1 MNTESQTSMTESQT
15 QSLILRA
22 LGSREDTRLFRNQ
35 VGGAW
40 MGKPR
45 GDVLL
50 LSEARFVQCGL
61 VVGSGDLIG
70 WHSVTVTPEMVGKKL
85 AVFLSVEVKTDTGR
99 VRPEQKT
106 WLEAVRKHGGIAMV
120 ARNVEEAQKQ
130 LAVTCAC
137 V

>member
-1 MNTESQTSMTESQT
+1 MTESQI
-15 QSLILRA
+15 QSLILRE
-22 LGSREDTRLFRNQ
+22 LGGRDDTRLFRNQ

-45 GDVLL
+45 GEVLF

-61 VVGSGDLIG
+61 AVGSGDLIG
-70 WHSVTVTPEMVGKKL
+70 WHSVTVTPDMVGTKL

-99 VRPEQKT
+99 VRPEQVN
-106 WLEAVRKHGGIAMV
+106 WLTQVRKHGGIAFI
-120 ARNVEEAQKQ
+120 ARSADEAKKE
-130 LAVTCAC
+130 LASVYGG

>member
-1 MNTESQTSMTESQT
+1 MSQPHTNMTESQT
-15 QSLILRA
+15 QALILRA
-22 LGSREDTRLFRNQ
+22 LGSRDDTRLFRNQ

-45 GDVLL
+45 GEVLL

-70 WHSVTVTPEMVGKKL
+70 WHSVTVTPEMVGRKL

-106 WLEAVRKHGGIAMV
+106 WMENVRKHGGIAMV

-130 LAVTCAC
+130 LALPCAC

>member
-1 MNTESQTSMTESQT
+1 MTESQI

-22 LGSREDTRLFRNQ
+22 LGSRDDTRLFRNQ

-45 GDVLL
+45 GEVLL
-50 LSEARFVQCGL
+50 TSEARFVQCGL
-61 VVGSGDLIG
+61 AVGSGDLIG
-70 WHSVTVTPEMVGKKL
+70 WHSVTVTPDMVGRKL

-99 VRPEQKT
+99 VLPEQT
-106 WLEAVRKHGGIAMV
+106 NWLKQVQKHGGIAMV
-120 ARNVEEAQKQ
+120 ARNVEEAEKG
-130 LAVTCAC
+130 LASVCAC